1 MHICLIFFIRPFRF
15 SCFEYDVFWGL
26 LAILFVLLPGAAFS
40 ALNAI
45 KLRQAKSSLF
55 WLFLLMSPL
64 TTVLF
69 PLLLISV
76 KIICLFHNGAELTR
90 LNNVLTFA
98 EGQFESFCQLG
109 LQLYIIFSRADRQPS
124 LIQMITLPASALMLV
139 RVQVNSFYAKV
150 DAASTI
156 EDVKRKLFMAPI
168 FLLKSIFFLGS
179 SMLVAV
185 INPIVF
191 LTHLIAYLIVTGI
204 LALALRYFSKKKKEW
219 YLKIFLIFVMV
230 IFSWPLGL
238 TIWAMEA
245 VKNSFQDYA
254 HIHIV
259 KNNYF
264 NTFAALIISSEVLYF
279 ILFLVVWL
287 GDKAPKGTRDILF
300 FLPIGL

>member
-1 MHICLIFFIRPFRF
+1 MYLFLPFRF

-40 ALNAI
+40 ALNTI

-76 KIICLFHNGAELTR
+76 KILCLFHNGAELTR
-90 LNNVLTFA
+90 LNNILTFA
-98 EGQFESFCQLG
+98 EGQIESFCQLG
-109 LQLYIIFSRADRQPS
+109 LQIYIIFNRADRQPS

-156 EDVKRKLFMAPI
+156 EDIKRKIFMAPI
-168 FLLKSIFFLGS
+168 FLFKSIFFLGS

-191 LTHLIAYLIVTGI
+191 LTHLIAYLIVTGL
-204 LALALRYFSKKKKEW
+204 LALALRQFSKKEW
-219 YLKIFLIFVMV
+219 YQKIFLIFVLV

-259 KNNYF
+259 KNNWF

>member
-1 MHICLIFFIRPFRF
+1 MYLFLPFRF

-45 KLRQAKSSLF
+45 KLKQAKSTLF
-55 WLFLLMSPL
+55 WLFLLLSPL

-76 KIICLFHNGAELTR
+76 KILCLFHNGAELTR
-90 LNNVLTFA
+90 LNNILTFA
-98 EGQFESFCQLG
+98 EGQIESFCQLG
-109 LQLYIIFSRADRQPS
+109 LQIYIIFSRADRQPS

-156 EDVKRKLFMAPI
+156 EDIKRKLFMAPI
-168 FLLKSIFFLGS
+168 FLFKSIFFLGS

-191 LTHLIAYLIVTGI
+191 LTHLIAYLIVTGL
-204 LALALRYFSKKKKEW
+204 LALALRQFSKKEW
-219 YLKIFLIFVMV
+219 YQKIFLIFVLV

-259 KNNYF
+259 KNNWF
-264 NTFAALIISSEVLYF
+264 NTLAALIISSEVLYF
-279 ILFLVVWL
+279 LLFLFVWL
-287 GDKAPKGTRDILF
+287 GDKTPKGARDILV
-300 FLPIGL
+300 FLPIAL

>member
-1 MHICLIFFIRPFRF
+1 M
-15 SCFEYDVFWGL
+15 

-45 KLRQAKSSLF
+45 KLKQAKSTLF
-55 WLFLLMSPL
+55 WLFLLLSPL

-90 LNNVLTFA
+90 LNNILTFA
-98 EGQFESFCQLG
+98 EGQIESFCQLG
-109 LQLYIIFSRADRQPS
+109 LQIYIIFSRADRQPS
-124 LIQMITLPASALMLV
+124 LIQIITLPASALMLV

-168 FLLKSIFFLGS
+168 FLFKSIFFLGS

-191 LTHLIAYLIVTGI
+191 LTHLIAYLIVTGLLGI
-204 LALALRYFSKKKKEW
+204 ALRQFSKKEW
-219 YLKIFLIFVMV
+219 YRKLFLIFVIV
-230 IFSWPLGL
+230 IFSWPLIL

-245 VKNSFQDYA
+245 VKNSFEDYS

-259 KNNYF
+259 KNNWF

-279 ILFLVVWL
+279 LMFLVVWL

>member
-1 MHICLIFFIRPFRF
+1 MFLFLPFRF

-76 KIICLFHNGAELTR
+76 KILCLFHNGAELTR
-90 LNNVLTFA
+90 LNNILTFA
-98 EGQFESFCQLG
+98 EGQIESFCQLG
-109 LQLYIIFSRADRQPS
+109 LQIYIIFSRADRQPS

-150 DAASTI
+150 DATSTI
-156 EDVKRKLFMAPI
+156 EDIKRKLFMAPI
-168 FLLKSIFFLGS
+168 FLFKSIFFLGS

-185 INPIVF
+185 INPIMF
-191 LTHLIAYLIVTGI
+191 LIHLIAYLIVTGLLG
-204 LALALRYFSKKKKEW
+204 LAWRQFSEKEW
-219 YLKIFLIFVMV
+219 SKKIFLIFVMV

-259 KNNYF
+259 KNNWF

-279 ILFLVVWL
+279 LLFLFVWL

>member
-1 MHICLIFFIRPFRF
+1 MFYAHLSIFLFLPSRF
-15 SCFEYDVFWGL
+15 SCFEYDVFWGW

-76 KIICLFHNGAELTR
+76 KILCLFHNGPELTR
-90 LNNVLTFA
+90 LNNILTFA
-98 EGQFESFCQLG
+98 EGQIESFCQLG

-156 EDVKRKLFMAPI
+156 EDIKRKLFMAPI
-168 FLLKSIFFLGS
+168 FLFKSIFFLGS

-191 LTHLIAYLIVTGI
+191 LTHLIAYLIVTGLLGI
-204 LALALRYFSKKKKEW
+204 ALRQFSKKEW
-219 YLKIFLIFVMV
+219 YRKLFLIFVIV
-230 IFSWPLGL
+230 IFSWPLIL

-245 VKNSFQDYA
+245 VKNSFEDYS

-259 KNNYF
+259 KNNWF

-279 ILFLVVWL
+279 LLSLFLWL
-287 GDKAPKGTRDILF
+287 GDKAPKGARDILV

>member
-1 MHICLIFFIRPFRF
+1 
-15 SCFEYDVFWGL
+15 
-26 LAILFVLLPGAAFS
+26 
-40 ALNAI
+40 
-45 KLRQAKSSLF
+45 
-55 WLFLLMSPL
+55 MSPL

-76 KIICLFHNGAELTR
+76 KILCLFHNGAELTR
-90 LNNVLTFA
+90 LNNILTFA
-98 EGQFESFCQLG
+98 EGQIESFCQLG
-109 LQLYIIFSRADRQPS
+109 LQIYIIFSRADRQPS
-124 LIQMITLPASALMLV
+124 LIQIITLPASALMLV

-156 EDVKRKLFMAPI
+156 EDIKRKLFMAPI
-168 FLLKSIFFLGS
+168 FLFKSIFFLGS
-179 SMLVAV
+179 SMLVAI

-191 LTHLIAYLIVTGI
+191 LTHLIAYLIVTG
-204 LALALRYFSKKKKEW
+204 LLVLALRQFSKKEW
-219 YLKIFLIFVMV
+219 YQKIFLIFVLV

-245 VKNSFQDYA
+245 VKNSFEDYA

-259 KNNYF
+259 KNNWF

>member
-1 MHICLIFFIRPFRF
+1 MYLFLPFRY

-45 KLRQAKSSLF
+45 KLRKAKNSLF

-168 FLLKSIFFLGS
+168 FLFKSIFFLGS

-185 INPIVF
+185 INPIMF
-191 LTHLIAYLIVTGI
+191 LIHLIAYLIVTGL
-204 LALALRYFSKKKKEW
+204 LALALRQFSKKEW
-219 YLKIFLIFVMV
+219 YQKIFLIFVLV

-259 KNNYF
+259 KNNWF
-264 NTFAALIISSEVLYF
+264 NTFAAIIISSEVLYF
-279 ILFLVVWL
+279 LLFLVVWL